1 MAARTAA
8 QRRETRATIR
18 RRLTGVVFLAVLA
31 GLLTLSI
38 AIYNKA
44 FTKTVEV
51 TLRTDSTGN
60 QLRKASDVKER
71 GIIVGSVK
79 KVASHGDGAVVTLA
93 LDPSRVDLIPSNVS
107 AEVLPKTLFGEQYVS
122 LEIPDQKARA
132 IKAGDVIEQ
141 DRSASALETQK
152 VLGDLLPLL
161 QAVKPA
167 ELNATLTAVAGAL
180 QGRGEALGN
189 TLVSLDSY
197 LKQMNAE
204 SGNGRT
210 YTQQLVDDLKKVG
223 QVADLYNGVA
233 PTIMSTLDDLQTS
246 VNTVTDKRQQLDT
259 LLGTVS
265 DTSGVVRGFLA
276 DNEQNLIRVTGDTD
290 KIAALLAEYSPSF
303 QCVFE
308 GMNDV
313 ETLASSMYK
322 DHSISLS
329 VVLDNTN
336 MGKYTPGQQP
346 KLVTGYGPHCFGL
359 PDNVTPK
366 KNGHFQVPPAF
377 RCLNDGA
384 PATDECSST
393 KKSSAAKSSSTP
405 ASATTSSYGE
415 SLGSP
420 AENAL
425 VNALLTS
432 TYGSPD
438 KVPDIAR
445 TLAAPLLRGAEVD
458 IK

>member
-38 AIYNKA
+38 AFYNKA
-44 FTKTVEV
+44 FTKTVQV

-79 KVASHGDGAVVTLA
+79 KVASEGDGAIVTLA
-93 LDPSRVDLIPSNVS
+93 LQPSRVDLIPSNVS
-107 AEVLPKTLFGEQYVS
+107 AQVLPKTLFGEQYVA
-122 LEIPDQKARA
+122 LQIPARKARA
-132 IKAGDVIEQ
+132 IKGGDVIEQ

-167 ELNATLTAVAGAL
+167 ELNATLTAVANAL

-197 LKQMNAE
+197 LKHLNAD
-204 SGNGRT
+204 SGNGQT

-259 LLGTVS
+259 LLGTIS
-265 DTSGVVRGFLA
+265 DTSGVIRGFLSE
-276 DNEQNLIRVTGDTD
+276 NEQNLIRVTGDTD
-290 KIAALLAEYSPSF
+290 KIAALLAEYAPSF
-303 QCVFE
+303 QCIFE

-313 ETLASSMYK
+313 DTLASNMFQN
-322 DHSISLS
+322 HAVQLSI
-329 VVLDNTN
+329 VLDNTS
-336 MGKYTPGQQP
+336 MGKYKPGQQP
-346 KLVTGYGPHCFGL
+346 TLIRGYGPHCFGL

-366 KNGHFQVPPAF
+366 KNGHFEVPDDF
-377 RCLNDGA
+377 KCLNDGA
-384 PATDECSST
+384 PLTDECSSV
-393 KKSSAAKSSSTP
+393 KKNSASKSSSTSS
-405 ASATTSSYGE
+405 SATNTSAE
-415 SLGSP
+415 QSLGSP

-425 VNALLTS
+425 VNALLTG

-458 IK
+458 VK

>member
-1 MAARTAA
+1 MTARTAA
-8 QRRETRATIR
+8 QRRELRATTR
-18 RRLTGVVFLAVLA
+18 RRLTGVVFLVVIA
-31 GLLTLSI
+31 GLLALSV

-44 FTKTVEV
+44 FTKVVEV
-51 TLRTDSTGN
+51 SLHTDSTGN

-79 KVASHGDGAVVTLA
+79 KVASDGDGAVVTLA

-107 AEVLPKTLFGEQYVS
+107 AQVLPKTLFGEQYVA
-122 LEIPDQKARA
+122 LQIPEHKAPA

-161 QAVKPA
+161 QAVRPA

-180 QGRGEALGN
+180 QGRGEALGK

-197 LKQMNAE
+197 LKQLNSQ

-233 PTIMSTLDDLQTS
+233 PTILSTLDDLQTS
-246 VNTVTDKRQQLDT
+246 VNTVVDKRQQLNT
-259 LLGTVS
+259 LLGTIS

-276 DNEQNLIRVTGDTD
+276 ENEQNLIRVTGDTD

-313 ETLASSMYK
+313 ETLAANMFNN
-322 DHSISLS
+322 HAIRLSI
-329 VVLDNTN
+329 VLDNTN

-346 KLVTGYGPHCFGL
+346 KLISGYGPHCFGL
-359 PDNVTPK
+359 PDNVAPK
-366 KNGHFQVPPAF
+366 KNGHFQVPDDF
-377 RCLNDGA
+377 TCLNDGA
-384 PATDECSST
+384 PLTDECASAK
-393 KKSSAAKSSSTP
+393 KKSGTSAAATK
-405 ASATTSSYGE
+405 SATNTSAE
-415 SLGSP
+415 QSLGSL

-425 VNALLTS
+425 VDALLS
-432 TYGSPD
+432 GTYGSPA
-438 KVPDIAR
+438 KVPDIAC
-445 TLAAPLLRGAEVD
+445 TLAAPLLRGAEVAV
-458 IK
+458 K